1 MRGNITR
8 RGKSSWRLKFDVGT
22 DASGKRIIQY
32 EMVHGT
38 RRAAEIALAK
48 RLNELAD
55 GRYVAPTIETVETY
69 ARHWLEH
76 IAPAGR
82 SPLTVERYG
91 SMINAHIIPALGSVP
106 LQKLDGKA
114 IDRFYAHLRKDGR
127 RFGGGVSS
135 VTLHNIHRML
145 AQLLASAL
153 KAKLIARS
161 PIDDVQTKVTAK
173 RKKVQVLDEAELAQ
187 LLAHLKGHWLYMPT
201 LLAAYTGLRRGE
213 VLGLRWRDIDM
224 AAGTLQVA
232 QSVEVVQNEIVFT
245 ELKTDRSRRTVTVPD
260 SLLRELMRHKKEQA
274 AMRLKLGLGKDAA
287 DLVFTT
293 AEGELI
299 NPDVLS
305 EMFRI
310 RVHAAGIK
318 HTRFHGLRHFHITHL
333 LKSGVPVHVVSA
345 RAGHARASITLDAY
359 AHLIGGEDAAAAQAA
374 EESLRRA
381 LK

>member
-1 MRGNITR
+1 MIT
-8 RGKSSWRLKFDVGT
+8 
-22 DASGKRIIQY
+22 
-32 EMVHGT
+32 
-38 RRAAEIALAK
+38 
-48 RLNELAD
+48 
-55 GRYVAPTIETVETY
+55 
-69 ARHWLEH
+69 
-76 IAPAGR
+76 
-82 SPLTVERYG
+82 
-91 SMINAHIIPALGSVP
+91 AHIIPGLGVGP

-127 RFGGGVSS
+127 RYGGGVSA

-145 AQLLASAL
+145 AQLLKSV

-173 RKKVQVLDEAELAQ
+173 RRKVQVLDEAELVQ

-224 AAGTLQVA
+224 ASATLQVT
-232 QSVEVVQNEIVFT
+232 QSVEIVSNKLVLI
-245 ELKTDRSRRTVTVPD
+245 EPKTDRSRRTVTLPD
-260 SLLRELMRHKKEQA
+260 SLLRELARHKKEQA

-287 DLVFTT
+287 DLVFTSP
-293 AEGELI
+293 EGEML

-305 EMFRI
+305 EMFRLKV
-310 RVHAAGIK
+310 RAAGIK
-318 HTRFHGLRHFHITHL
+318 CTKFHGLRHFHITHL

-359 AHLIGGEDAAAAQAA
+359 SHLIGGEDAAAAKAA

>member
-1 MRGNITR
+1 MIT
-8 RGKSSWRLKFDVGT
+8 
-22 DASGKRIIQY
+22 
-32 EMVHGT
+32 
-38 RRAAEIALAK
+38 
-48 RLNELAD
+48 
-55 GRYVAPTIETVETY
+55 
-69 ARHWLEH
+69 
-76 IAPAGR
+76 
-82 SPLTVERYG
+82 
-91 SMINAHIIPALGSVP
+91 AHIIPGLGVVP

-127 RFGGGVSS
+127 RYGGGVSA

-145 AQLLASAL
+145 AQLLKSAV

-173 RKKVQVLDEAELAQ
+173 RRKVQVLDEAELVQ

-201 LLAAYTGLRRGE
+201 LLAYTGLRRGE

-224 AAGTLQVA
+224 ASATLQVT
-232 QSVEVVQNEIVFT
+232 QSVEIVSNKLVLI
-245 ELKTDRSRRTVTVPD
+245 EPKTDRSRRTVTLPD
-260 SLLRELMRHKKEQA
+260 SLLRELARHKKEQA

-287 DLVFTT
+287 DLVFTSP
-293 AEGELI
+293 EGEML

-305 EMFRI
+305 EMFRLKV
-310 RVHAAGIK
+310 RAAGIK
-318 HTRFHGLRHFHITHL
+318 CTKFHGLRHFHITHL

-359 AHLIGGEDAAAAQAA
+359 SHLIGGEDAAAAKAA

>member
-1 MRGNITR
+1 
-8 RGKSSWRLKFDVGT
+8 
-22 DASGKRIIQY
+22 
-32 EMVHGT
+32 
-38 RRAAEIALAK
+38 
-48 RLNELAD
+48 
-55 GRYVAPTIETVETY
+55 
-69 ARHWLEH
+69 
-76 IAPAGR
+76 
-82 SPLTVERYG
+82 
-91 SMINAHIIPALGSVP
+91 
-106 LQKLDGKA
+106 
-114 IDRFYAHLRKDGR
+114 
-127 RFGGGVSS
+127 
-135 VTLHNIHRML
+135 ML
-145 AQLLASAL
+145 AQLLKSAV

-293 AEGELI
+293 AEGEVI

-359 AHLIGGEDAAAAQAA
+359 AHLIGGEDAAAAAQAA